1 MGRTGG
7 SEGFL
12 RRTSPEGPRDAGVAL
27 RVAASPSRPRGACY
41 LRPMRTFASPTFT
54 TSTSSKMGISG
65 NEDYA
70 TDKSLRMQPY
80 LCVSYDKEEDF
91 YQPMRLVNTVFVGP
105 VLMAAATK
113 VNDGLL
119 KAVTGLSG
127 LFIMVSSGL
136 RYYEALEEMDRYQGE
151 LDEKANAPRVVK

>member
-1 MGRTGG
+1 
-7 SEGFL
+7 
-12 RRTSPEGPRDAGVAL
+12 
-27 RVAASPSRPRGACY
+27 
-41 LRPMRTFASPTFT
+41 MRTFASPTFVS
-54 TSTSSKMGISG
+54 STSSRM
-65 NEDYA
+65 EVDADTPMA
-70 TDKSLRMQPY
+70 TEKQLRIQPY
-80 LCVSYDKEEDF
+80 LCVSYDKEEDL

-136 RYYEALEEMDRYQGE
+136 RYYEALEEMERYQGE